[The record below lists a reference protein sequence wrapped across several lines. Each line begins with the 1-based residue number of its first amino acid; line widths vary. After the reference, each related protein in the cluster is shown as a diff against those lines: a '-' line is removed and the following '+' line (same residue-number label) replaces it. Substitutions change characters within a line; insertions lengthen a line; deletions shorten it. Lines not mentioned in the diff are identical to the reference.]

1 MFKKQS
7 RNFTEG
13 PMFWRITAFAI
24 PLMLTGILQIC
35 YNMADN
41 IVVGQ
46 FSGDP
51 YALGAVGSTSSF
63 SNLILTLLLGMSI
76 GAGVIVA
83 QAYGAKNDG
92 MLSSTVHTAL
102 TFALFG
108 GIAFMLI
115 GLVIS
120 APVLRL
126 MGIKEVFFDKSL
138 LYLRIICL
146 GIPASSVYNFGA
158 SVLRSVGNSKTPL
171 YILATSGLLNV
182 GLNLVFV
189 IGCHMTVAGVALA
202 TIISQYASATAVV
215 IILALHKNDSYG
227 FSFKKYRFDCGI
239 LFRMIRLGIPAGIQ
253 SAMFSISNMLL
264 ASSVNTLKDTA
275 VTAYAISNSIDSI
288 AYTCGN
294 CFCVAC
300 TTFSG
305 QNYGAG
311 KPERIKK
318 ALFYSLIQ
326 AVITVFVIGQIVLFF
341 GEPIS
346 KLFVDATNPARDEI
360 ISEVMNLISMLLTL
374 YFLCAVMECFSGLLR
389 ALGYS
394 LLPMANSII
403 GICGTRI
410 LWVFIFFPMERFNT
424 LRGMFICYPISWSF
438 AALLQIIA
446 CIFAWKKLK
455 KAFCSQKSNKE
466 SFKV

>member
-1 MFKKQS
+1 
-7 RNFTEG
+7 
-13 PMFWRITAFAI
+13 MFWRITTFAL
-24 PLMLTGILQIC
+24 PLMLTGIIQIF

-83 QAYGAKNDG
+83 QSYGAKNDG
-92 MLSSTVHTAL
+92 MLSNTVHTAL

-120 APVLRL
+120 EPVLRL
-126 MGIKEVFFDKSL
+126 MEIKEVFFDKSL

-158 SVLRSVGNSKTPL
+158 SILRSVGNSKTPL
-171 YILATSGLLNV
+171 YILSLSGLLNV

-202 TIISQYASATAVV
+202 TIVSQYASAIAVV
-215 IILALHKNDSYG
+215 TVLAIHKNDNYG
-227 FSFKKYRFDCGI
+227 FSFKKYRFDKNI
-239 LFRMIRLGIPAGIQ
+239 LLRMIRLGIPAGIQ
-253 SAMFSISNMLL
+253 SAMFSVSNMIL

-311 KPERIKK
+311 KPERVKK

-326 AVITVFVIGQIVLFF
+326 AVVVVFTMGQLILLF

-346 KLFVDATNPARDEI
+346 KLYIDAANPQRDEI
-360 ISEVMNLISMLLTL
+360 VREVINLISMLLTT

-394 LLPMANSII
+394 LLPMVNSII

-410 LWVFIFFPMERFNT
+410 IWVFIFFPMERFNN

-438 AALLQIIA
+438 AALLQIIG
-446 CIFAWKKLK
+446 CIFAWKKLRKIYPVK
-455 KAFCSQKSNKE
+455 KEVKQEAT
-466 SFKV
+466 V